1 MLLHMGRTHEG
12 IPGVYLAPAEYIDS
26 DHPAVVEEAARL
38 RSEAVTPGGGG
49 LAITL
54 FERVRDLRY
63 EAEDF
68 EVLDNYRASRVLEIG
83 HGYCVAKA
91 GLLAALARA
100 AGIPA
105 RVGFADVRN
114 HLASARLLA
123 AMGTD
128 LFAWHGVTELFLHGR
143 WTRVSPTFDRET
155 CRRAGVPVLRFD
167 GRDDALLQAFGGS
180 GHMRY
185 ERWHGTFHD
194 VPARFL
200 AAEMP
205 RLYPFVAGGGL
216 ERFKASS

>member
-1 MLLHMGRTHEG
+1 
-12 IPGVYLAPAEYIDS
+12 
-26 DHPAVVEEAARL
+26 
-38 RSEAVTPGGGG
+38 
-49 LAITL
+49 
-54 FERVRDLRY
+54 
-63 EAEDF
+63 
-68 EVLDNYRASRVLEIG
+68 DNYRASRVLTIG

-100 AGIPA
+100 SGIPA

-114 HLASARLLA
+114 HLASGRLLA

-128 LFAWHGVTELFLHGR
+128 VFAWHGVTELFVDGR
-143 WTRVSPTFDRET
+143 WITVSPAFDTDT

-167 GRDDALLQAFGGS
+167 GRNDALLQAFDGG

-205 RLYPFVAGGGL
+205 RLYPFVASGGL
-216 ERFKASS
+216 DRFKASS